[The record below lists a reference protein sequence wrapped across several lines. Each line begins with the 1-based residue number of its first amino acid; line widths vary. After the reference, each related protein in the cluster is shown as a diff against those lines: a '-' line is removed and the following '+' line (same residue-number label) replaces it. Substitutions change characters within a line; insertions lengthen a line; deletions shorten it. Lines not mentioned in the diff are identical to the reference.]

1 MCWEEIL
8 GKQVLSLCGGQKPQN
23 SGKSSNH
30 SDHTLSNK
38 QHFHLLGQLLA
49 ELRKDL
55 VGKGWIQCWD
65 MWALVL
71 AEAQLAG
78 RLGAR
83 KSLNFSRHQF

>member
-1 MCWEEIL
+1 M
-8 GKQVLSLCGGQKPQN
+8 
-23 SGKSSNH
+23 
-30 SDHTLSNK
+30 
-38 QHFHLLGQLLA
+38 A

-78 RLGAR
+78 QQNNNHREMDDHGDVKSGAVLFLKPFHR
-83 KSLNFSRHQF
+83 TIGLKVLSQ